1 MHQNFGA
8 RMRRRREEQGI
19 AVASI
24 AEQTKIKQSLLEA
37 LERDDVSHWPSGIF
51 GRAYIRAY
59 AQVIGLDPDVVVREF
74 LEVHPEPV
82 EEFEA
87 ALATA
92 LSTGVRDNASPPT
105 RLRNIV
111 GSALDSLSRF
121 RRAPAVV
128 QEVSHQPA
136 RPAHVEVDLPAGDEP
151 DVHPPE
157 IFGAVA
163 VANDDPVAD
172 DCVAVADVEPVAAA
186 PAPDESHRTITERTV
201 AAPRVDLAR
210 LAEVC
215 TAIGSLHDASDV
227 QPVLNE
233 AARLIEASGLIV
245 WIWDDD
251 ADGLRPAL
259 ACGYSPRVLTQLP
272 TVKRHADNATAAAFR
287 TATTC
292 VMRGG
297 PHSNGALA
305 VPLMAPSGCI
315 GVLALELP
323 NGTEQEEP
331 VRAVASILA
340 AMIALWVSPLASAGE
355 GWTEHEEAA
364 EHRRTS

>member
-19 AVASI
+19 ALASI
-24 AEQTKIKQSLLEA
+24 AEQTKIKQSLLDA

-92 LSTGVRDNASPPT
+92 LSTGVRSNASPPT

-121 RRAPAVV
+121 RRTPPVV

-136 RPAHVEVDLPAGDEP
+136 RPAPVDLPVCDEP

-157 IFGAVA
+157 IFGAVT
-163 VANDDPVAD
+163 VANDDPLAD
-172 DCVAVADVEPVAAA
+172 DGVAVADAEPVAATPA
-186 PAPDESHRTITERTV
+186 PAEGPPTIPERIV

-215 TAIGSLHDASDV
+215 TAIASLDDASDV
-227 QPVLNE
+227 QPVLND
-233 AARLIEASGLIV
+233 AARLVEASGLIV
-245 WIWDDD
+245 WIWDDE

-272 TVKRHADNATAAAFR
+272 TVERHADNATAAAFR

-305 VPLMAPSGCI
+305 VPLIAASGCI

-323 NGTEQEEP
+323 TGTEQEEP
-331 VRAVASILA
+331 VRAVVSIVA
-340 AMIALWVSPLASAGE
+340 AMIALWVSPSGSAGDS
-355 GWTEHEEAA
+355 WTEHEEAA
-364 EHRRTS
+364 EQRRTS